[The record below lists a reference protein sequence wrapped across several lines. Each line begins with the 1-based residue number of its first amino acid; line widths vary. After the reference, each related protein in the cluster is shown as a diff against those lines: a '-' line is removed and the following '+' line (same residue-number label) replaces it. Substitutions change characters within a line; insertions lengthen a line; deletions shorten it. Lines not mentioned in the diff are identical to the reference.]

1 MGKAKLQF
9 NNGVWWLRRWSKMI
23 YGCSAVTPQRF
34 YKGYIKKQT
43 GLCQFGLNFE
53 SFKTNHTQL
62 LLLSFIVKV
71 GLPPWWSSRS
81 LTLRNTGVIPSVHLS
96 GLNLESHRFFF
107 LAHMQ
112 EHTRSAANVIPCGWR
127 RGMKIGRVFDVTALA
142 LKGARN
148 SPIHRQQW

>member
-1 MGKAKLQF
+1 MGKAKIQF
-9 NNGVWWLRRWSKMI
+9 NNSVWWLRKWSKMI
-23 YGCSAVTPQRF
+23 YGCFFTRF

-43 GLCQFGLNFE
+43 ELCQFRLNFE
-53 SFKTNHTQL
+53 SFKTNPTQL

-71 GLPPWWSSRS
+71 GLPLWCSSQCLTYWSNSIRAFVGAES
-81 LTLRNTGVIPSVHLS
+81 WIPS
-96 GLNLESHRFFF
+96 FFF

-127 RGMKIGRVFDVTALA
+127 RGMKIRLVFDVTALA

-148 SPIHRQQW
+148 SPIHRQPW